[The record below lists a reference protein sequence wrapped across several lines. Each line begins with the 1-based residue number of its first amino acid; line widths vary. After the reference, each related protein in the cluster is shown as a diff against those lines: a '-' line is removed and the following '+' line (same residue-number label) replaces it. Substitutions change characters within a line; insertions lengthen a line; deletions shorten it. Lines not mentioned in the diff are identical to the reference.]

1 VLRCEG
7 LVGARRLHE
16 RALAIKQT
24 AQGFGPDSPSVAET
38 LNYLGVVLRDLGELR
53 AARDAHQRALD
64 IFQALFP
71 PDHHD
76 VRTSRKHLT
85 AVQQALDEQAD
96 GTAGPPKDGQDR
108 GSDPMA
114 RDS

>member
-1 VLRCEG
+1 
-7 LVGARRLHE
+7 
-16 RALAIKQT
+16 
-24 AQGFGPDSPSVAET
+24 
-38 LNYLGVVLRDLGELR
+38 
-53 AARDAHQRALD
+53 
-64 IFQALFP
+64 
-71 PDHHD
+71 